1 MALAGQV
8 TNPDRLEGR
17 DVSFQSD
24 GTAINSYLVG
34 RASLAPI
41 RASS

>member
-17 DVSFQSD
+17 DVSFKSD
-24 GTAINSYLVG
+24 GADIGAYLVRPREPG
-34 RASLAPI
+34 S
-41 RASS
+41 